1 MVRLLVST
9 IIKAEIQKSKL
20 VKFLVFLEPL
30 SFELYRTMKN
40 KVMQKTYLKV
50 VDQKKINNDHKKVQ
64 DVYLK
69 LIKSMNRRIEACIA
83 SNGWPTKF

>member
-1 MVRLLVST
+1 MWNELETRFRKKLKSVKNLKELEALL
-9 IIKAEIQKSKL
+9 IE
-20 VKFLVFLEPL
+20 EW
-30 SFELYRTMKN
+30 N
-40 KVMQKTYLKV
+40 K
-50 VDQKKINNDHKKVQ
+50 IPE

>member
-40 KVMQKTYLKV
+40 EV
-50 VDQKKINNDHKKVQ
+50 I
-64 DVYLK
+64 
-69 LIKSMNRRIEACIA
+69 
-83 SNGWPTKF
+83 